1 MAIMASRKHLKRFKS
16 PVHWPIHPKEYKW
29 SVKPSPGPHAIENSL
44 PLMIIVRDILK
55 IADNAREAR
64 KIINS
69 GDVLVDGRPR
79 KNYKFPVGFM
89 DVVSIPRTGDVYRVL
104 PDERGRL
111 VLHPIDKENA
121 GFKLCKIVNKTTIKG
136 GRTQLNLH
144 DGRNYLSDEEFRV
157 GDVVKL
163 SIPEQEIL
171 ERIPF
176 EKDSLGLVTGGRH
189 TGEIGR
195 IKKINITRSS
205 MPNTAVI
212 ETGAGKTFLTLKDY
226 VFVIGKDESV
236 ISLPGGK

>member
-1 MAIMASRKHLKRFKS
+1 MAIMASRKHLKRFRS
-16 PVHWPIHPKEYKW
+16 PSHWPIHPKEYKW
-29 SVKPSPGPHAIENSL
+29 TVKPSPGPHAIEASL
-44 PLMIIVRDILK
+44 PLMIIVRDILGV
-55 IADNAREAR
+55 ADNAREAR

-69 GDVLVDGRPR
+69 GEVLVDGRPR

-89 DVVSIPRTGDVYRVL
+89 DVVSIPRTGEVYRVL

-111 VLHPIDKENA
+111 VLHPIGEENA
-121 GFKLCKIVNKTTIKG
+121 GFKLCKIVNKTTIRG
-136 GRTQLNLH
+136 GKTQLNLH
-144 DGRNYLSDEEFRV
+144 DGRNYLSEDEFRV

-163 SIPEQEIL
+163 AVPEQEIL

-176 EKDSLGLVTGGRH
+176 EKGSLGLVTGGRH

-195 IKKINITRSS
+195 IKKINITRSP

-212 ETGAGKTFLTLKDY
+212 ETEAGKTFLTLKDY